1 MSVDGRRPRK
11 VTMSLYRSPLQP
23 LNSDTAEGESKKRL
37 TAVSQ
42 QRGRIPNMYA
52 NMAHSPGLLATYL
65 DGYERFREQSGFTPA
80 EQETVFLTVSR
91 YFECTYCMAAHSFI
105 ADRVSQTPPQVIDAI
120 RDDEPIVD
128 ERFASLEAMTRELL
142 TTQGRPTTTAVER
155 FTAAG
160 YTDQQ
165 VLDIIL
171 AIAVKTLSN
180 WTNHVF
186 DTELDEMM
194 ATRRWEVPEQR

>member
-1 MSVDGRRPRK
+1 MGVDVHRPRK
-11 VTMSLYRSPLQP
+11 VPMSLYRSALQP
-23 LNSDTAEGESKKRL
+23 LNVDTAEGESKQRL
-37 TAVSQ
+37 TAVSET
-42 QRGRIPNMYA
+42 RGRIPNMYA

-65 DGYERFREQSGFTPA
+65 DGYDRFRAHSGFTPA
-80 EQETVFLTVSR
+80 EQETIFLTVSR

-105 ADRVSQTPPQVIDAI
+105 ADRVSQTPPEVIDAI
-120 RDDEPIVD
+120 RNDAPIAD
-128 ERFASLEAMTRELL
+128 ERFASLAAMTRELL
-142 TTQGRPTTTAVER
+142 TTQGRPTATVVER

-160 YTDQQ
+160 YTDKQ

-186 DTELDEMM
+186 DTELDAMFT
-194 ATRRWEVPEQR
+194 TRRWEVPEKR

>member
-65 DGYERFREQSGFTPA
+65 DGYERFREQS
-80 EQETVFLTVSR
+80 R
-91 YFECTYCMAAHSFI
+91 
-105 ADRVSQTPPQVIDAI
+105 
-120 RDDEPIVD
+120 
-128 ERFASLEAMTRELL
+128 
-142 TTQGRPTTTAVER
+142 
-155 FTAAG
+155 
-160 YTDQQ
+160 
-165 VLDIIL
+165 
-171 AIAVKTLSN
+171 
-180 WTNHVF
+180 
-186 DTELDEMM
+186 
-194 ATRRWEVPEQR
+194 